1 MSRYGLLLAGACV
14 LSLSCWTACAEDR
27 SDLPAF
33 EFEAD
38 RNPASID
45 AADQNP
51 IPLHRDPA
59 KREAAPDSEASAGPS
74 FGTILTALAVVV
86 LIALGVAKLF
96 GKSPTVA
103 GSARSASPVD
113 VLHRQNIDGKNG
125 LCIVRVGSRLLVL
138 SSSANGLSPLS
149 EITDP
154 IEVESLTIELRS
166 ARESSDGALGLV
178 ARWLDRSRPEPETP
192 PSRPVSASDSVAGLT
207 VREVEEGRRAG

>member
-1 MSRYGLLLAGACV
+1 MRHGLLLIGVFVFSFNCG
-14 LSLSCWTACAEDR
+14 TICAEDG
-27 SDLPAF
+27 SGLPSF
-33 EFEAD
+33 EFEANE
-38 RNPASID
+38 NPASTGT
-45 AADQNP
+45 DQP

-59 KREAAPDSEASAGPS
+59 KREAASDSEASTGPS
-74 FGTILTALAVVV
+74 FGTIVTALSVVV
-86 LIALGVAKLF
+86 LLALGVAKLV
-96 GKSPTVA
+96 GKSPTQP
-103 GSARSASPVD
+103 GSSRTASPVD

-154 IEVESLTIELRS
+154 VEVEALTIELRA

-178 ARWLDRSRPEPETP
+178 TRWLDRSRPEPEAS

>member
-1 MSRYGLLLAGACV
+1 MLRYGLLLAGVCV
-14 LSLSCWTACAEDR
+14 FSLTCGTVCAEDR

-33 EFEAD
+33 EFTSDEE
-38 RNPASID
+38 PAV
-45 AADQNP
+45 ADQP
-51 IPLHRDPA
+51 IPLHRDPE
-59 KREAAPDSEASAGPS
+59 KREAASDSEASTGPS

-86 LIALGVAKLF
+86 LLALGVAKLL
-96 GKSPTVA
+96 GR
-103 GSARSASPVD
+103 SASLPAAARIASPVD
-113 VLHRQNIDGKNG
+113 VLHRQNIDGKND

-154 IEVESLTIELRS
+154 IEVEALTIELRA

-178 ARWLDRSRPEPETP
+178 ARWLDRSRPEPEAT
-192 PSRPVSASDSVAGLT
+192 PSRPVSASDSVTGLT